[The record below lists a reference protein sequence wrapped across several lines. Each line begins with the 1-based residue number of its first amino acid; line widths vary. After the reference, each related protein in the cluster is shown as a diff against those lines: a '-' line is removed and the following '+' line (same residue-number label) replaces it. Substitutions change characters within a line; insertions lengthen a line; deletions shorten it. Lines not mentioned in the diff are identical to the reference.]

1 MQDETG
7 SHEVESPAAERDEG
21 NVWLRE
27 LRDVASGVADVRRLV
42 AERLS
47 ADEAKNEAFDRL
59 YAELDRTKKHAA
71 VLDNRSLYLDLLLF
85 RDRLETAVR
94 DASVEQQP
102 LVESLLEELDQVL
115 MRREIRPVPVGGD
128 RFDSRYQLAVSAEAV
143 DSAAEDGAVL
153 RTLRGGFTC
162 GDIVLRP
169 QEVVV
174 GRLKKNGPAAASSEP
189 AAGD

>member
-7 SHEVESPAAERDEG
+7 SREGESPPAERDERDL
-21 NVWLRE
+21 WLRE
-27 LRDVASGVADVRRLV
+27 LREVASGVADVRRLV

-47 ADEAKNEAFDRL
+47 ADEAKNEAFERL
-59 YAELDRTKKHAA
+59 YKELDREKKHAQ
-71 VLDNRSLYLDLLLF
+71 VLDSRSLYLDLLLF

-115 MRREIRPVPVGGD
+115 MRRDIRPVPLGGD
-128 RFDSRYQLAVSAEAV
+128 RFDSRYQFAVSSEAV
-143 DSAAEDGAVL
+143 DSAEEDGAVL

-174 GRLKKNGPAAASSEP
+174 GRLKKDGPAAAGSEP
-189 AAGD
+189 SAGD